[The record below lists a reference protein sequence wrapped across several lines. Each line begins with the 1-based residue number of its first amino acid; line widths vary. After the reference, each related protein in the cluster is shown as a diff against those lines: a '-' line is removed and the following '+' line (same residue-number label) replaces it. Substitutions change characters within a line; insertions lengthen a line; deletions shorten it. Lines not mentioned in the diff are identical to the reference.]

1 MSHSSSPIVLRPLS
15 SSTRHGLHGLLSR
28 PGSRVGKARPQS
40 SQSFGGRP
48 LSRMNPRELLSL
60 SHGRDNSNHQRQKE
74 RDPRDSRAPPGFR
87 KPMLVNYL
95 QAAEN
100 GVLAVLK
107 HQLEVA
113 RDVTVDEQCEETDRT
128 ALMLACMNGHQ
139 HCVEYLVKRGANIHA
154 TTYVGTTAILAA
166 AGVARNL
173 EIVQYLLD
181 KGADIES
188 ADHAFFT
195 PLIATAEKGSIQVV
209 QYLLDHGAN
218 VQAVSRYGFSSL
230 NYAVANGHVEIAELL
245 IERNADVQRKDGDG
259 FTPLMR
265 GTTNGY
271 VHICEML
278 VDRRARVNDVDDIG
292 GNTAL
297 HFATAYP
304 QLTAYLLRNG
314 AHHSVTNKNGD
325 TPLMMAATR
334 GDAASLKH
342 LVAAGASIHYI
353 NNFDQ
358 SALSL
363 AAINNRVQVFLHL
376 LELGASEDVVDYD
389 GSTIFMLA
397 AGAGAVE
404 VVAYLLRRSMPTRLK
419 QSTRDAH
426 SERRRST
433 TRRVDRVAI
442 TYYLQDK
449 QALIETKNHRGDT
462 ALLLAAKN
470 KQLEMII
477 YLGEEGANL
486 EAQNH
491 DGTTALMS
499 AARNG
504 DLDLVKYL
512 CEVGVVDLD
521 VVNNDGKTAAHLARN
536 VDTANLLEYFK
547 EAREM
552 ARVKPEFYVSTKVL
566 NERGRLIKA

>member
-1 MSHSSSPIVLRPLS
+1 MLRPLS
-15 SSTRHGLHGLLSR
+15 SRGLIR
-28 PGSRVGKARPQS
+28 PETSS
-40 SQSFGGRP
+40 SQRRFAAGNRRPMSSQTYNGRP
-48 LSRMNPRELLSL
+48 LSRMNPQALLSL
-60 SHGRDNSNHQRQKE
+60 SMKCDEVAGNSRDERHRQKE
-74 RDPRDSRAPPGFR
+74 RDPRDRRPPAGFR
-87 KPMLVNYL
+87 KPKLVNYL

-107 HQLEVA
+107 HHLEVA

-139 HCVEYLVKRGANIHA
+139 HCVEYLIRRGANIHA
-154 TTYVGTTAILAA
+154 TTYGGMTAILAA

-173 EIVQYLLD
+173 QLVQYLLD

-195 PLIATAEKGSIQVV
+195 PLIATAEKGSMDVV
-209 QYLLDHGAN
+209 RYLLDHGAN

-230 NYAVANGHVEIAELL
+230 NYAVANGHVAIAELL
-245 IERNADVQRKDGDG
+245 IEHNADVQHKDGDG

-265 GTTNGY
+265 ATTNGY

-278 VDRRARVNDVDDIG
+278 VQRRARVNELDDIG
-292 GNTAL
+292 SNTAL
-297 HFATAYP
+297 HFATTYP
-304 QLTAYLLRNG
+304 QLTAFLLRNG
-314 AHHSVTNKNGD
+314 AHHSVINKNGD
-325 TPLMMAATR
+325 TPLMMAASR
-334 GDAASLKH
+334 GDAASLKL

-376 LELGASEDVVDYD
+376 LELGASEDIIDYD

-404 VVAYLLRRSMPTRLK
+404 VVAFLLRRSMPERLK

-433 TRRVDRVAI
+433 TRRVDRIAI
-442 TYYLQDK
+442 TYYLVDK
-449 QALIETKNHRGDT
+449 QTLIETKNRLGDT
-462 ALLLAAKN
+462 ALLLAARS
-470 KQLEMII
+470 KQLEMVI

-491 DGTTALMS
+491 DGTTALMI

-521 VVNNDGKTAAHLARN
+521 VVNNDGKTAAQLARN
-536 VDTANLLEYFK
+536 EDTANLLEYFK

-552 ARVKPEFYVSTKVL
+552 AKVKPEFYVPTKV
-566 NERGRLIKA
+566 

>member
-1 MSHSSSPIVLRPLS
+1 MLRPLS
-15 SSTRHGLHGLLSR
+15 SRGLIR
-28 PGSRVGKARPQS
+28 PETSS
-40 SQSFGGRP
+40 SQRRFAAGNRRPMSSQTYNGRP
-48 LSRMNPRELLSL
+48 LSRMNPQALLSL
-60 SHGRDNSNHQRQKE
+60 SMKRDEVAGNSRDERHRQKE
-74 RDPRDSRAPPGFR
+74 RDPRDRRPPAGFR
-87 KPMLVNYL
+87 KPKLVNYL

-107 HQLEVA
+107 HHLEVA

-139 HCVEYLVKRGANIHA
+139 HCVEYLIRRGANIHA
-154 TTYVGTTAILAA
+154 TTYGGMTAILAA

-173 EIVQYLLD
+173 QLVQYLLD

-195 PLIATAEKGSIQVV
+195 PLIATAEKGSMDVV
-209 QYLLDHGAN
+209 RYLLDHGAN

-230 NYAVANGHVEIAELL
+230 NYAVANGHVAIAELL
-245 IERNADVQRKDGDG
+245 IEHNADVQHKDGDG

-265 GTTNGY
+265 ATTNGY

-278 VDRRARVNDVDDIG
+278 VQRRARVNELDDIG
-292 GNTAL
+292 SNTAL
-297 HFATAYP
+297 HFATTYP
-304 QLTAYLLRNG
+304 QLTAFLLRNG
-314 AHHSVTNKNGD
+314 AHHSVINKNGD
-325 TPLMMAATR
+325 TPLMMAASR
-334 GDAASLKH
+334 GDAASLKL

-376 LELGASEDVVDYD
+376 LELGASEDIIDYD

-404 VVAYLLRRSMPTRLK
+404 VVAFLLRRSMPERLK

-433 TRRVDRVAI
+433 TRRVDRIAI
-442 TYYLQDK
+442 TYYLVDK
-449 QALIETKNHRGDT
+449 QTLIETKNRLGDT
-462 ALLLAAKN
+462 ALLLAARN
-470 KQLEMII
+470 KQLEMVI

-491 DGTTALMS
+491 DGTTALMI

-521 VVNNDGKTAAHLARN
+521 VVNNDGKTAAQLARN
-536 VDTANLLEYFK
+536 EDTANLLEYFK

-552 ARVKPEFYVSTKVL
+552 AKVKPEFYVPTKV
-566 NERGRLIKA
+566 